1 MGKTQ
6 GVLLVLLAAFC
17 FGTMPVLAHGA
28 YAENVNVPT
37 LLFQRFGIASILIWI
52 AILVRREPLPKG
64 KPLGLL
70 VLMGSVVYFGQAF
83 TLFEAL
89 RFLPAG
95 LASILA
101 FLYPVIVSIAAH
113 FFMDDRLGRQ
123 RIFALAVAVL
133 GMGLSIGPI
142 GQGNGV
148 GVFLAL
154 LSAVGAAAYILMGA
168 KAPEDVSPLATNGV
182 VLGSATLSFLVF
194 GLAQGFS
201 LTDVSEVEW
210 AIGLS
215 MASLIGIASLLK
227 GLKAIGPVNASIL
240 LALEPITATVLGHTL
255 LNQVLDPLQIAGGI
269 LIIGAVIML
278 VLAKGKTKAEQE
290 VAI

>member
-1 MGKTQ
+1 
-6 GVLLVLLAAFC
+6 
-17 FGTMPVLAHGA
+17 MPVLAHGA